1 MTLIYP
7 FNLLIAVTKS
17 NNQSPPAWGRQN
29 FTKMKTIE
37 VNALKEH
44 KNLEEIFIAN
54 KMDPFIPSN
63 SILFKNITGIG
74 ATTLELQCRRNS
86 IIVEPNS
93 PVIVG
98 KQKKFPKMLGVK
110 YNVGRTDVI
119 KYLKNETIEFKKI
132 VVTPESFHKVMQ
144 ACKILKIDVYKEFFF
159 LFDECEKVNKDI
171 KFRPKII
178 LPMED
183 FFKFENKAFVSA
195 TPIIPSDPRFELH
208 KFQIYNVIPD
218 YDISHTITRYDS
230 NNSIQTLINLLK
242 NDDSEK
248 RHFIFLT
255 SVDAI
260 TTIIK
265 FMKNH
270 SSCSIFCSET
280 SAVTLK
286 TNKYAHVGTSID
298 ESKFSKFNFL
308 TGRFFS
314 AVDIDL
320 EEDVSIYIVSDVNVS
335 LNSLLDPH
343 TDVIQIIGRFRNSNF
358 GKKTH
363 IISTTKEEVPYM
375 TKDEIKTYLLILKGV
390 YDTIFKILE
399 TVTDIDSKKILD
411 ELQKVL
417 NFRCFMMHNGTVN
430 YYMVDNFYYDNRVIS
445 YYSSPYIIAK
455 QYEESALLNSEI
467 KRFNIVNSIT
477 ESHSRGSDSLY
488 IFGETRS
495 YTEIMD
501 EIIDQLIEAEFEVQT
516 DIPNKK
522 LSHIKAKYQSVFPE
536 LIEAY
541 ELVGAQVLL
550 TECHSKAKVNRLIQK
565 TKETQQGVGLSFIH
579 ELKKVI
585 SINTFA
591 SGEKL
596 TKQFSDLLK
605 KHKIDKVPPTIHGL
619 KKYVSLSKRT
629 KKNNVQGYYVEKHL
643 I

>member
-1 MTLIYP
+1 
-7 FNLLIAVTKS
+7 
-17 NNQSPPAWGRQN
+17 
-29 FTKMKTIE
+29 
-37 VNALKEH
+37 
-44 KNLEEIFIAN
+44 
-54 KMDPFIPSN
+54 MDPFIPSN

-132 VVTPESFHKVMQ
+132 VVTPESFDKVMQ
-144 ACKILKIDVYKEFFF
+144 AFKILKIDVYKEFFL

-195 TPIIPSDPRFELH
+195 TPIIPRDPRFELQ
-208 KFQIYNVIPD
+208 KFQIYNVIPS
-218 YDISHTITRYDS
+218 YDISHAITRYDS

-280 SAVTLK
+280 SAVKLK
-286 TNKYAHVGTSID
+286 TSKYAHVETSID

-308 TGRFFS
+308 TSRFFS

-375 TKDEIKTYLLILKGV
+375 TKDEIKSYLLILRGV
-390 YDTIFKILE
+390 YDTIFKILG
-399 TVTDIDSKKILD
+399 TVTDINSKKILD

-417 NFRCFMMHNGTVN
+417 NFRRFMMHNGTVN

-455 QYEESALLNSEI
+455 QYEESALFSSKI
-467 KRFNIVNSIT
+467 KRFNIVNTIT

-501 EIIDQLIEAEFEVQT
+501 EVIDQLIEAEFEVQT

-522 LSHIKAKYQSVFPE
+522 LLHIKAKYQSVFPE

-565 TKETQQGVGLSFIH
+565 TKETQQGGDLAFIC
-579 ELKKVI
+579 ELKKVL

-596 TKQFSDLLK
+596 TQKFSDLLR
-605 KHKIDKVPPTIHGL
+605 KHKIDKVPPTIHSL